1 MAVADFS
8 QGQWVLQARASFNG
22 VEHNNQKALA
32 DRLSALLA
40 GEKVPQVDARELG
53 GAIARLE
60 VAHIPLND
68 TLKRLLWQHE
78 AAVRVCGL
86 WQEKLLWKA

>member
-8 QGQWVLQARASFNG
+8 KDQLLLQAIASLDG
-22 VEHNNQKALA
+22 VEHGNQKALA
-32 DRLSALLA
+32 DRLSTRLV
-40 GEKVPQVDARELG
+40 GEKVPQGDARELG

-60 VAHIPLND
+60 VANIPLND

-78 AAVRVCGL
+78 EAVRVCGL
-86 WQEKLLWKA
+86 WQEKLLWMA